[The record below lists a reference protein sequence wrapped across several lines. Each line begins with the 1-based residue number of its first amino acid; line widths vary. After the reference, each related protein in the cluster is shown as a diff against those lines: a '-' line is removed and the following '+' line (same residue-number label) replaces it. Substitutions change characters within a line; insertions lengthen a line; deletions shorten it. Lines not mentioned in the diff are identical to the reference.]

1 MLERTTP
8 VTLLDVP
15 DTDRLVRVLFTPDGE
30 FAIAAL
36 MKSPASG
43 SLADRLLAVPLD
55 GGQPITLED
64 GTIGPLMAQISNAG
78 YAPTIAGDLLF
89 YLKGFSN
96 GQAGFYVVDLP
107 SSVTLAGDYNADG
120 SVDAADYV
128 LWRRHVGAQAGTLP
142 NDIDGGVISTAQY
155 ETWRENFGQTGPG
168 VGSTTGHSA
177 LAVPEPMTAV
187 LLALITVA
195 MCRVRSRCGPTRW
208 L

>member
-1 MLERTTP
+1 LR
-8 VTLLDVP
+8 
-15 DTDRLVRVLFTPDGE
+15 
-30 FAIAAL
+30 
-36 MKSPASG
+36 
-43 SLADRLLAVPLD
+43 
-55 GGQPITLED
+55 
-64 GTIGPLMAQISNAG
+64 
-78 YAPTIAGDLLF
+78 
-89 YLKGFSN
+89 
-96 GQAGFYVVDLP
+96 

-128 LWRRHVGAQAGTLP
+128 LWRRHVGDEAGTLP
-142 NDIDGGVISTAQY
+142 NDVDGGVIGAAQY

-195 MCRVRSRCGPTRW
+195 MCRVRSRCGPSRW